1 MTRSKKQLLQDAY
14 FSLGKTMPVSE
25 ITIQKLIDE
34 ANISRSTFYYYFEHM
49 LEFTIYLENEL
60 LKPMQNFLFTQDAEK
75 NRAQII
81 TALTYFQEKKDAVYL
96 LRYAPQNELLAKID
110 RLLNRYLNQFLKS
123 KGLEIDS
130 FQRFVIC
137 STFAS
142 LIIPSTI
149 HTEGTPTE
157 QSDHMI
163 RLIRRLLQL

>member
-1 MTRSKKQLLQDAY
+1 MTHSKKQLLQDAY
-14 FSLGKTMPVSE
+14 FSLGKTMPASE

-60 LKPMQNFLFTQDAEK
+60 LFTQDAEK